1 MRTVRVSS
9 RECTLL
15 TGTLCFYLTFTH
27 MLPMLQNL
35 LPGPDQLPVKWLRL
49 LALDIKVQ
57 ETSFMTVFRVAGKKN
72 SCSSSMLSLTLELIT
87 V

>member
-1 MRTVRVSS
+1 
-9 RECTLL
+9 
-15 TGTLCFYLTFTH
+15 

-57 ETSFMTVFRVAGKKN
+57 ETSFKHAHCGTREVVG
-72 SCSSSMLSLTLELIT
+72 
-87 V
+87 

>member
-1 MRTVRVSS
+1 
-9 RECTLL
+9 
-15 TGTLCFYLTFTH
+15 

-57 ETSFMTVFRVAGKKN
+57 ETSFMTVFRVAAKK
-72 SCSSSMLSLTLELIT
+72 TLAVHLCCR
-87 V
+87 